1 MSLWTCVFSF
11 RVHYCHHIT
20 VAIFAKGLYE
30 LLFPIKLLANKGT
43 FFFNLRGN
51 LSRLNRKLGKC
62 AE

>member
-1 MSLWTCVFSF
+1 MFSF

-30 LLFPIKLLANKGT
+30 LLFPIKLLANEGT
-43 FFFNLRGN
+43 FFNLKEN
-51 LSRLNRKLGKC
+51 LSRLNRKLDKC